1 MGHSAEV
8 LTPSSVPDTDMPQLF
23 RAADIASLHAQRL
36 YVELTRWRLI
46 LLGTAAMAGVASWRV
61 GAGEIDVL
69 AVIGVGLFIAALLL
83 ETWLWRSRP
92 DKAWYD
98 GRAVAESAKTLA
110 WKFAVAGGPFP
121 ATMPLMEAKRTL
133 LTRLDDIHRQ
143 FPDLELAALNAPS
156 ISEWM
161 VATRQEPLE
170 VRKAFYLNARIR
182 DQKRWYTTKAGYNKR
197 RSKQWKAVTVSLEM
211 MGAIAFLAEALV
223 DTGLSFAPALA
234 ALAGAVVAWIGSKQ
248 HETLARAYGAAV
260 TDLASAEGKL
270 DLITTEAEWAS
281 EVDDAE
287 EAISREH
294 TVWLATRSK
303 P

>member
-1 MGHSAEV
+1 M